1 MVSTALVATEEIA
14 MAVVKG
20 VKEKVHLPLYDSIS
34 VKSGRR
40 LGDILTSNVMR
51 FFLDVTGKTK
61 LQTNMQAAALL
72 PHWNTYEARALRVV
86 ISDLPV
92 QAPDTPIVE
101 LIFDLKLGVLIDRTT
116 SSFSNATTATS
127 QSSQS
132 KGTVR
137 FNLRH
142 FVDLKRRIEGPED
155 KEIEFNGP
163 DTGNKRL
170 IQLDLTI
177 TVERDP
183 PQPTTPGDQLA
194 TGERFTID
202 RKVLKVLE
210 EKFRQ
215 QAGLPVPTN
224 EQIFPHD
231 GFGTLIGKFVYNTVT
246 TFFVGEK
253 IMIQVPT
260 YFFPAGAGPYS
271 EDGRVTTHGY
281 PNPQATFR
289 FAEPVMIDAQQN
301 FRVEIEVPESD
312 VLSDLQRLYGP
323 FFIWAVIDGYMTRDV
338 Q

>member
-1 MVSTALVATEEIA
+1 

-20 VKEKVHLPLYDSIS
+20 VREKVHLPLYDSIS

-40 LGDILTSNVMR
+40 LGEILTSNVMR

-86 ISDLPV
+86 ISDLPA
-92 QAPDTPIVE
+92 QTPDTTVE
-101 LIFDLKLGVLIDRTT
+101 SDLFDIKELQSPPAPPLQGKLTL
-116 SSFSNATTATS
+116 S
-127 QSSQS
+127 
-132 KGTVR
+132 
-137 FNLRH
+137 LRQ
-142 FVDLKRRIEGPED
+142 FVDLKRRIEGPH
-155 KEIEFNGP
+155 G
-163 DTGNKRL
+163 RS
-170 IQLDLTI
+170 I
-177 TVERDP
+177 TFR
-183 PQPTTPGDQLA
+183 
-194 TGERFTID
+194 GERGNQLLKDLALTLTVVEQGQSNGNQLNQNESFIID
-202 RKVLKVLE
+202 RALLKALE
-210 EKFRQ
+210 VKFS

-271 EDGRVTTHGY
+271 GEDGRVTTHGY

-323 FFIWAVIDGYMTRDV
+323 FFIWTVIDGYMTRDV

>member
-1 MVSTALVATEEIA
+1 

-20 VKEKVHLPLYDSIS
+20 VKEKVHLPVFDSVS
-34 VKSGRR
+34 VKPGKR

-51 FFLDVTGKTK
+51 FFQDVTGKTK
-61 LQTNMQAAALL
+61 LQTNMQAASLL

-86 ISDLPV
+86 ISDLPA
-92 QAPDTPIVE
+92 QFPDTPPVVKE
-101 LIFDLKLGVLIDRTT
+101 FPLKDETNPTMGQVT
-116 SSFSNATTATS
+116 
-127 QSSQS
+127 
-132 KGTVR
+132 

-142 FVDLKRRIEGPED
+142 FVDLKRRIEGPNGQAITFFGGRD
-155 KEIEFNGP
+155 K
-163 DTGNKRL
+163 TGNQRL
-170 IQLDLTI
+170 RDLDLKI
-177 TVERDP
+177 TVTGRGSTDA
-183 PQPTTPGDQLA
+183 DQLVE
-194 TGERFTID
+194 GESFTID
-202 RKVLKVLE
+202 RKVLKVHLE
-210 EKFRQ
+210 DEFRKAG
-215 QAGLPVPTN
+215 QAVPTN

-231 GFGTLIGKFVYNTVT
+231 GFGTLIGKFIYNTIT

-312 VLSDLQRLYGP
+312 VLSELQRLYGP
-323 FFIWAVIDGYMTRDV
+323 LVIWTVIDGYMTRDV

>member
-1 MVSTALVATEEIA
+1 

-20 VKEKVHLPLYDSIS
+20 VKEKVHLPLYDAIS

-40 LGDILTSNVMR
+40 LGEILTSNVMR

-86 ISDLPV
+86 ISDLPA
-92 QAPDTPIVE
+92 QFPDTLKVE
-101 LIFDLKLGVLIDRTT
+101 IIFDLTTGSIDDPATF
-116 SSFSNATTATS
+116 SFSGAHTTTPPP
-127 QSSQS
+127 QP
-132 KGTVR
+132 KGTVT

-142 FVDLKRRIEGPED
+142 FVDLKRRIEGPHGEA
-155 KEIEFNGP
+155 EIDFEGP
-163 DTGNKRL
+163 VEGNKKL
-170 IQLDLTI
+170 IELDLTI
-177 TVERDP
+177 TVAGRADSS
-183 PQPTTPGDQLA
+183 TTPKNQLA
-194 TGERFTID
+194 AGEQFFID
-202 RKVLKVLE
+202 RTVLKVLE

-215 QAGLPVPTN
+215 LGQVVPTN
-224 EQIFPHD
+224 EQIFPHN

-323 FFIWAVIDGYMTRDV
+323 FFIWTVIDGYMTRDV